1 MRFSLFVLAVIATAT
16 TAFGAPVLFRRDMD
30 GAVAAFK
37 TIQGSANDAALV
49 SNVNT
54 FFSNLNGVAKAS
66 DLQLAAKQVSDQIS
80 ANNLGGVPTSQTAA
94 WAASTLV
101 HFVQQ

>member
-1 MRFSLFVLAVIATAT
+1 MA
-16 TAFGAPVLFRRDMD
+16 APALLRRDMD

-37 TIQGSANDAALV
+37 TIQGSANDAALT
-49 SNVNT
+49 SNLNT
-54 FFSNLNGVAKAS
+54 FFANLNGVASTS

-80 ANNLGGVPTSQTAA
+80 ANKANKVPTSETAA

-101 HFVQQ
+101 HFVQ